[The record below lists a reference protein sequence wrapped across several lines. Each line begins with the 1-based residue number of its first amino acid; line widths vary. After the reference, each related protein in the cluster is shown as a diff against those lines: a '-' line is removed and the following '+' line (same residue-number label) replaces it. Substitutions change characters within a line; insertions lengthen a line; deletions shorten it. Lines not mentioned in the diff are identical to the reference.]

1 MSIES
6 IAPLGG
12 SAIAPSQESG
22 AAASALRGDF
32 SAWIG
37 EGLAQVGESLR
48 VAEDNVRALAAGN
61 DIPVHE
67 VMISLEQARMDLTLA
82 TEMRNRLV
90 EAYQELTR
98 MQL

>member
-1 MSIES
+1 MAIES
-6 IAPLGG
+6 IAPILGANLAPRQDVG
-12 SAIAPSQESG
+12 ANAIRSDFG
-22 AAASALRGDF
+22 A
-32 SAWIG
+32 WVG
-37 EGLAQVGESLR
+37 EGLAKVGESLR
-48 VAEDNVRALAAGN
+48 TAEDNVRALAAGH

-82 TEMRNRLV
+82 TEVRNRLV

>member
-1 MSIES
+1 MAIES
-6 IAPLGG
+6 IAPIGG
-12 SAIAPSQESG
+12 ASIAPMQEPG
-22 AAASALRGDF
+22 TNAMRGDF
-32 SAWIG
+32 SAWVG
-37 EGLAQVGESLR
+37 DGLAKVGDSLR
-48 VAEDNVRALAAGN
+48 IAEDNVRALAAGH

-82 TEMRNRLV
+82 TEVRNRLV